1 MKIAILNDTHAG
13 VRGDMVEMSKYA
25 GRFYEEVFFPYLD
38 EHDIKHIIHLGD
50 YFDRRKYINFST
62 LKADKKHFIEPML
75 ERGITM
81 DLILGNHDV
90 YYKNTND
97 VNAPELLLFESDN
110 INIIYQPEVRE
121 YDGVNVALV
130 PWINPENYADSVE
143 FLMSANADTCMGHFE
158 FEGALMMPG
167 MTCQHGLDHSYV
179 KRFDKVYSGH
189 FHQKSEFA
197 NIKYLGSQMQFT
209 WSDYGDEK
217 YFHIFDTDTREMK
230 PIHNPITMFEK
241 LFYDDTKESFETI
254 SNMNYEKFRG
264 KFTKVIVVNKDNPY
278 WFDSMLD
285 KLHEASPLH
294 VSVVDDHKHMDLMDD
309 SDIEGVEDTLTIL
322 EKYIDGL
329 EIQGQK
335 KPLFDLM
342 TSLYNEALDEHNY
355 I

>member
-121 YDGVNVALV
+121 YDGVNIALV

-143 FLMSANADTCMGHFE
+143 FLTTANAETCSCS
-158 FEGALMMPG
+158 L
-167 MTCQHGLDHSYV
+167 
-179 KRFDKVYSGH
+179 KR
-189 FHQKSEFA
+189 
-197 NIKYLGSQMQFT
+197 
-209 WSDYGDEK
+209 
-217 YFHIFDTDTREMK
+217 
-230 PIHNPITMFEK
+230 
-241 LFYDDTKESFETI
+241 
-254 SNMNYEKFRG
+254 
-264 KFTKVIVVNKDNPY
+264 
-278 WFDSMLD
+278 
-285 KLHEASPLH
+285 
-294 VSVVDDHKHMDLMDD
+294 
-309 SDIEGVEDTLTIL
+309 
-322 EKYIDGL
+322 
-329 EIQGQK
+329 
-335 KPLFDLM
+335 
-342 TSLYNEALDEHNY
+342 
-355 I
+355 

>member
-13 VRGDMVEMSKYA
+13 VRRDMVEMTKYQ

-50 YFDRRKYINFST
+50 YFDRRKFVNFAT
-62 LKADKKHFIEPML
+62 LKSNREHFIDPML

-81 DLILGNHDV
+81 DLIIGNHDV

-110 INIIYQPEVRE
+110 INIIQEPMVKE
-121 YDGVNVALV
+121 YDGVNLALV

-143 FLMSANADTCMGHFE
+143 FLTTANADTCMGHFE

-217 YFHIFDTDTREMK
+217 YFHIFDTDTREMR

-254 SNMNYEKFRG
+254 SNKDYTKYKG

-335 KPLFDLM
+335 KPLLDLM

>member
-13 VRGDMVEMSKYA
+13 GRGDMVEMSKYA

-38 EHDIKHIIHLGD
+38 EHNIKHIIHLGD

-97 VNAPELLLFESDN
+97 INAPELLLFESDN

-121 YDGVNVALV
+121 YDGVNIALV

-143 FLMSANADTCMGHFE
+143 FLTTANADTCMGHFE

-217 YFHIFDTDTREMK
+217 YFHIFDTDTREMR

-254 SNMNYEKFRG
+254 SNKDYTKYKG

-335 KPLFDLM
+335 KPLLDLM

>member
-13 VRGDMVEMSKYA
+13 VRGDMVEMSKYQ

-50 YFDRRKYINFST
+50 YFDRRKFVNFAT
-62 LKADKKHFIEPML
+62 LKSNREHFIDPML

-81 DLILGNHDV
+81 DLIIGNHDV

-97 VNAPELLLFESDN
+97 VNAPKLLLFESDN
-110 INIIYQPEVRE
+110 INIIQEPMVKE
-121 YDGVNVALV
+121 YDGVNLALV

-143 FLMSANADTCMGHFE
+143 FLTTANADTCMGHFE

-217 YFHIFDTDTREMK
+217 YFHIFDTDTREMR

-254 SNMNYEKFRG
+254 SNKDYTKYKG

-335 KPLFDLM
+335 KPLLDLM

>member
-13 VRGDMVEMSKYA
+13 VRGDMVEMSKYQ
-25 GRFYEEVFFPYLD
+25 GRCYEEVFFPYLD

-50 YFDRRKYINFST
+50 YFDRRKFVNFAT
-62 LKADKKHFIEPML
+62 LKSNREHFIDPML

-81 DLILGNHDV
+81 DLIIGNHDV

-110 INIIYQPEVRE
+110 INIIQEPMVKE
-121 YDGVNVALV
+121 YDGVNLALV
-130 PWINPENYADSVE
+130 PLINPENYADSVE
-143 FLMSANADTCMGHFE
+143 FLTTANADTCMGHFE

-217 YFHIFDTDTREMK
+217 YFHIFDTDTREMR

-254 SNMNYEKFRG
+254 SNKDYTKYKG

-335 KPLFDLM
+335 KPLLDLM

>member
-1 MKIAILNDTHAG
+1 MT
-13 VRGDMVEMSKYA
+13 E
-25 GRFYEEVFFPYLD
+25 
-38 EHDIKHIIHLGD
+38 
-50 YFDRRKYINFST
+50 
-62 LKADKKHFIEPML
+62 
-75 ERGITM
+75 
-81 DLILGNHDV
+81 LILHLCG
-90 YYKNTND
+90 
-97 VNAPELLLFESDN
+97 L
-110 INIIYQPEVRE
+110 IY
-121 YDGVNVALV
+121 
-130 PWINPENYADSVE
+130 ENYADSVE

-254 SNMNYEKFRG
+254 SNKDYTKYKG

-335 KPLFDLM
+335 KPLLDLM

-355 I
+355 L